1 MTAILA
7 FSMENKVYMAG
18 ESGTSDSSIITPTL
32 DPKIISIGEYLF
44 GYAGVS
50 GQGQMIM
57 HNFEFP
63 EITKGINIDK
73 HMHTIFMPAL
83 RSFYKDNDI
92 SIDKE
97 EDAADFLV
105 GVRGRVYEISSYDF
119 QCTSYT
125 VSAIGS
131 GREYALGAYYSLISI
146 GKNTPHDICRVAIE
160 AAITYSPTCC
170 APIHVLSK

>member
-1 MTAILA
+1 MTAIIA
-7 FSMENKVYMAG
+7 FTYDNKVYMGG
-18 ESGTSDSSIITPTL
+18 ESGSSDSSIITPSL
-32 DPKIISIGEYLF
+32 DPKIISIGEYIF
-44 GYAGVS
+44 GYAGIS

-57 HNFEFP
+57 HTFEFP
-63 EITKGINIDK
+63 NIARDMNIDK
-73 HMHTIFMPAL
+73 HMHTVFMPSL

-146 GKNTPHDICRVAIE
+146 GKNTPQDICRVAIE
-160 AAITYSPTCC
+160 AAIQYSPTCC
-170 APIHVLSK
+170 APIHILSQ

>member
-1 MTAILA
+1 
-7 FSMENKVYMAG
+7 MAG
-18 ESGTSDSSIITPTL
+18 ESGSSDSSIITPML
-32 DPKIISIGEYLF
+32 DSKIISIGEYLF

-57 HNFEFP
+57 HTFDFP
-63 EITKGINIDK
+63 DIPKNTNIDK
-73 HMHTIFMPAL
+73 HMHTVFIPAL
-83 RSFYKDNDI
+83 RSLYKDNDI

-97 EDAADFLV
+97 EDAAEFLV
-105 GVRGRVYEISSYDF
+105 GVRGKVYEISAYDF
-119 QCTSYT
+119 QCTSYA

-170 APIHVLSK
+170 APIYILSK